1 MDHPLPRPARPVF
14 AWPALLATV
23 FLLILLLGGY
33 TLLESVRLQAS
44 LSRELEERAQALI
57 GVLQATGKN
66 AITSNALLEELIAQR
81 LLDNARFIDFLA
93 GRGSWAQ
100 ALIRRVVRENRLAKV
115 EFLDSRGRPTQLPE
129 WPAVGHGPD
138 RPSRPSQ
145 DEGAGVPGSGGV
157 RGRMGPGMMARR
169 GEMPLPTAERTP
181 GERRSHGIPFMWGSR
196 WGGPRGDPAALFP
209 SLPKEAEIRRFWEG
223 SDFGVAVPAQN
234 FSGIVAVHADAETLL
249 NFRKEVGLQRLIEE
263 LGRERGVLRVTLL
276 DPDLTILAASE
287 PAEIGRR
294 EADPFLKEVRESKR
308 ERGRH
313 LSVAG
318 RDAYQIVT
326 PFALDAKRIGLLRL
340 DLGSEG
346 MLEAGRATRRSIL
359 FYSAGLLLVGVAGAV
374 AIFWMQAKH
383 AAERRALEAA
393 MAREQRLSAMGNLA
407 AGVAHEVRN
416 PLNAIAV
423 GLQRLGLEFAPAEP
437 AAREEYTGFVRLLR
451 DQVARL
457 NSLIEQ
463 FLTLARPL
471 KLSLA
476 AEPVGRI
483 VDEVATL
490 LGPQAD
496 EQGIRVERG
505 GGAGGSL
512 VRMDR
517 ATLQQALLNIA
528 LNGLQ
533 AMPGGG
539 VLSVQIE
546 LKPPENWVR
555 IVVADRGP
563 GIPPA
568 DLDRI
573 FEPYF
578 TTKEGGTGLGLALAR
593 KIVREHGGDILA
605 ANGPGGG
612 AVFTISL
619 PAAEGGR
626 VTRDT

>member
-1 MDHPLPRPARPVF
+1 MDQPLPRPARSMF

-33 TLLESVRLQAS
+33 TLLESVRLQSS

-66 AITSNALLEELIAQR
+66 AVTSNALLEELIAQR

-115 EFLDSRGRPTQLPE
+115 EFLDSRGRPIQLPE
-129 WPAVGHGPD
+129 WPAVGRGPE
-138 RPSRPSQ
+138 RPGPPSQ
-145 DEGAGVPGSGGV
+145 DEGAGVPESGGMQ
-157 RGRMGPGMMARR
+157 GMGPGMMAQR
-169 GEMPLPTAERTP
+169 GERPPPMAERMP
-181 GERRSHGIPFMWGSR
+181 REWQGRGIPFMWGSR
-196 WGGPRGDPAALFP
+196 WGGMRGNPAALFP

-234 FSGIVAVHADAETLL
+234 FAGIVAVHADAETLL

-318 RDAYQIVT
+318 REAYQIVT
-326 PFALDAKRIGLLRL
+326 PFALDARRIGLLRL

-359 FYSAGLLLVGVAGAV
+359 FYSAGLLLAGVAGVV
-374 AIFWMQAKH
+374 AIFWVQARH

-393 MAREQRLSAMGNLA
+393 MVREQRLSAMGNLA
-407 AGVAHEVRN
+407 AGVAHEIRN

-437 AAREEYTGFVRLLR
+437 AAREEYTGFVRILR
-451 DQVARL
+451 EQVARL

-483 VDEVATL
+483 VDEVAAL

-496 EQGIRVERG
+496 GQGIRIERG
-505 GGAGGSL
+505 GGADGSL

-546 LKPPENWVR
+546 SKPPENRVR

-619 PAAEGGR
+619 PAAEDGR
-626 VTRDT
+626 VPRDT